1 VFHLIWLLI
10 VGAVIGAL
18 AGAITSRDLPLSW
31 LGNIIA
37 GLIGAWLGET
47 LFGDW
52 GPQIADLALL
62 PAIAGAIIF
71 VLIISWALTKI
82 KHQK

>member
-1 VFHLIWLLI
+1 
-10 VGAVIGAL
+10 
-18 AGAITSRDLPLSW
+18 
-31 LGNIIA
+31 GNIIA

-71 VLIISWALTKI
+71 VLIIS
-82 KHQK
+82 

>member
-10 VGAVIGAL
+10 VGAV
-18 AGAITSRDLPLSW
+18 
-31 LGNIIA
+31 
-37 GLIGAWLGET
+37 IGAWLGET